1 MRKTHKVK
9 NLKPTKDFSFQKYFN
24 VEASPHTQFHFDQVG
39 RIIYDYI
46 PKNGKR
52 KSTER
57 LVFAA
62 GKHGHGSYIR
72 QKHGD
77 LK

>member
-1 MRKTHKVK
+1 MKKIHKVK
-9 NLKPTKDFSFQKYFN
+9 NLRPTRDFSFTKYFSPDK
-24 VEASPHTQFHFDQVG
+24 SPHTQFHYDAAG

-46 PKNGKR
+46 PKNAVRKGTEHVAFSRGK
-52 KSTER
+52 T
-57 LVFAA
+57 
-62 GKHGHGSYIR
+62 SYVR